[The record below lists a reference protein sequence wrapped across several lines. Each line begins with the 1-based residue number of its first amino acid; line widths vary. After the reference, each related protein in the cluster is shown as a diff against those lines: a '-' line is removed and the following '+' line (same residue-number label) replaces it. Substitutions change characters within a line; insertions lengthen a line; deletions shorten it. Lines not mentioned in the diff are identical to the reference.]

1 MFDLWKQSFIYY
13 GKNNHSS
20 SPIHAAEVVH
30 TTINLQEVRKFMQC
44 AFVHKRMS
52 IIYVTLQQEVGG
64 LKMVTKCDKEEKGQL
79 TQSDITCTK
88 TIRHA

>member
-1 MFDLWKQSFIYY
+1 MFDLYEQSFIYY

-44 AFVHKRMS
+44 AFVHSKDIHYSRHTS
-52 IIYVTLQQEVGG
+52 TGG
-64 LKMVTKCDKEEKGQL
+64 RRSENVDKV
-79 TQSDITCTK
+79 
-88 TIRHA
+88 